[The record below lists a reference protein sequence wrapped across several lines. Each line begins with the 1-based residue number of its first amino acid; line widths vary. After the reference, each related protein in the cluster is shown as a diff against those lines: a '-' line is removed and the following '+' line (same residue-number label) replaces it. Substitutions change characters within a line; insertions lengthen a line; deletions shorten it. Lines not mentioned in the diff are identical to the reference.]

1 MCSHSCSL
9 FSLLN
14 LAVKQRIFT
23 FCFTLKY
30 LPMALAVSDTHLM
43 SGLQDIACLYLFA
56 LVLQCFLFIPYI
68 IKAPQYGQ
76 DAKQVVWQ
84 LLDLVIYAAP
94 PGLPLLL
101 MLVGAVARNVLLKD
115 GLMLLFPE
123 IIKRGA
129 AVDVVCFD
137 KTGTL
142 TDSLVSALRQQQT
155 QG

>member
-1 MCSHSCSL
+1 MDPFLQSSTLSSTFTSC
-9 FSLLN
+9 
-14 LAVKQRIFT
+14 
-23 FCFTLKY
+23 
-30 LPMALAVSDTHLM
+30 PAVSDIQLM

-56 LVLQCFLFIPYI
+56 LALQCFIFIPYI
-68 IKAPQYGQ
+68 IKAPQHMQ
-76 DAKQVVWQ
+76 DAKQVVWH

-101 MLVGAVARNVLLKD
+101 MLVGAVARNILMKD

-142 TDSLVSALRQQQT
+142 TDSLVSAL
-155 QG
+155 

>member
-1 MCSHSCSL
+1 
-9 FSLLN
+9 
-14 LAVKQRIFT
+14 
-23 FCFTLKY
+23 
-30 LPMALAVSDTHLM
+30 VSYTQLM
-43 SGLQDIACLYLFA
+43 SGLQDIARLYLFA
-56 LVLQCFLFIPYI
+56 LLLQCFIFIPYI
-68 IKAPQYGQ
+68 IKAPQHGQ

-101 MLVGAVARNVLLKD
+101 MLIGAVARSVLLKD

-123 IIKRGA
+123 IIKRRA

-142 TDSLVSALRQQQT
+142 TDSLVSAAGQQQM
-155 QG
+155 QGRSC